1 MLFKRSFVVP
11 AVALAALGSGVAPQN
26 VAAQPFPNR
35 QITIVVPFA
44 AGGPSD
50 TMARLVAE
58 GMSGPAGSRVIV
70 ENVAGAGGTSGSSRV
85 ARAAPDG
92 YTLVFGNIGTHAAN
106 VGLFKKL
113 PYDPVADFE
122 PVAIVANVPLVMSV
136 RLSHPVKSFAEFAAA
151 ARSKPGEYTY
161 GSAGIGSAS
170 HLGCLLLDAAL
181 GSKARHVPYRG
192 VGPALNDLVAGQ
204 LDFMCDQTVTM
215 MPQIS
220 GGTIRPLA
228 TLSAQRLAIAPDL
241 PTVAENGVH
250 GVEVEVWNA
259 IFAPKATPA
268 AVVAKLSAIIGT
280 AVSVAGIR
288 KRFVDQGA
296 VVPSADAAGPEA
308 LRKLV
313 ASEVQRWSAAL
324 KAAGVSME

>member
-1 MLFKRSFVVP
+1 MVSARHWAYS
-11 AVALAALGSGVAPQN
+11 VALVGLVSCVTARD
-26 VAAQPFPNR
+26 VAAQSFPSR

-58 GMSGPAGSRVIV
+58 GMSGPAGGRVIV

-85 ARAAPDG
+85 ARAEPDG
-92 YTLVFGNIGTHAAN
+92 HTLVFGNIGTHAAN
-106 VGLFKKL
+106 IGLFKKL
-113 PYDPVADFE
+113 PYDPITDFE
-122 PVAIVANVPLVMSV
+122 PVAIIANVPLVMSV
-136 RLSHPVKSFAEFAAA
+136 RTAHPARSFAEFAAA
-151 ARSKPGEYTY
+151 ARAKPGEYTY

-215 MPQIS
+215 MPQIT

-228 TLSAQRLAIAPDL
+228 TLSARRPSALPEL
-241 PTVAENGVH
+241 PTVTEQGVN

-259 IFAPKATPA
+259 IFAPKGTPA
-268 AVVAKLSAIIGT
+268 AVVMKLFAMIELAQSDGNL
-280 AVSVAGIR
+280 R
-288 KRFVDQGA
+288 KRLVDLGA
-296 VVPSADAAGPEA
+296 VIPSPDAAGPSA
-308 LRKLV
+308 LRALV
-313 ASEVQRWSAAL
+313 ASEVQRWGAAL
-324 KAAGVSME
+324 KAAGVSPE